1 MVKIEVHTH
10 SDTEPDIIELEE
22 YNPEKIADKI
32 NTNEY
37 QVLTLGENIY
47 SKIDIKRIVKL

>member
-47 SKIDIKRIVKL
+47 SKIDIKRIIKL